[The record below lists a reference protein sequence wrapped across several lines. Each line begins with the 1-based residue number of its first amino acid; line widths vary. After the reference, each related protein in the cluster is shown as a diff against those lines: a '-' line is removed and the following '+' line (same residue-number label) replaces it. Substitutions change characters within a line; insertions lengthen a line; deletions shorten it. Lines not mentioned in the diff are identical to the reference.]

1 MHQILVLEI
10 LNRSTLKKT
19 IYTSVIVTVLGI
31 LLFSCSTKKD
41 TFINRN
47 FHSVTTKYNVL
58 FNGKVAFEEG
68 REALMNAY
76 IDNYWEILP
85 LERMEILDDLTLPGQ
100 GGKNPNFKKAEEKAV
115 KAIQKHSMDISGRQ
129 RNPQMDEAYLLLGK
143 ARYFDQR
150 FIPALEAFNYTIG
163 EYPDSDKINQ
173 TKIWREK
180 THLRLENEEFAIAN
194 LKRLIKFEKLEDQE
208 YADANAVLG
217 QAYINLKHKDSAV
230 QVLKRAASSTKI
242 REEQGRYNY
251 IIGQLFNELGHK
263 DSANIAFDKVIALNR
278 KSPRVYMINAK
289 IQQIR
294 NTDLD
299 TINKEEF
306 LEMLTDLAEDRENR
320 PFLDKIYRQLAEYH
334 LAEDSLELAEEY
346 FNKSIRKV
354 RTDRFLKA
362 LDYENI
368 AALRFDDANFKD
380 AGKYYDSTLLNL
392 EKNTRKFRRIEKK
405 RANLEDVIAY
415 EDVAKVNDSILQ
427 LVNFS
432 EEERTAYFQ
441 DYIDKLKKA
450 EEEKKKLE
458 EQKQSF
464 ADNEFASSRNN
475 KGPRGGNDE
484 FYFYN
489 QTTVAY
495 GKNEFRKRW
504 GNRALEDNWRL
515 FEKNVVVKTSAEAG
529 VAEGTGD
536 KGKEDAYSV
545 AFYTAKI
552 PTDEKVIDSIGKE
565 RNFAYYQL
573 GLIYKEKFKE
583 YELAASRLEQLL
595 QNNPEEK
602 LILPSKYNLHKI
614 YALLEQPSKAEQ
626 WKNDI
631 LNNHGDSR
639 YAQILRNPQ
648 DVIASDE
655 NSPESLYAKTYK
667 RFATQDFEA
676 ALNDTEKYI
685 RQFTGEEI
693 VPKFEMLKAI
703 IIGRLDGFN
712 AYKDALNYVAL
723 NYPNDDEG
731 KRAQQIINT
740 SLPKI
745 ANKAVMKDDE
755 STSFK
760 IIYAFQKNE
769 TEAMD
774 ELEKTINKMMED
786 KGYNS
791 LSISR
796 DVYDRSQKFVVIHGF
811 KTKLAAV
818 TVEDLLET
826 GLPYKVEKPNII
838 MSAKNYQTVQI
849 HKNIDQIK

>member
-1 MHQILVLEI
+1 M
-10 LNRSTLKKT
+10 KKT
-19 IYTSVIVTVLGI
+19 IYTSVTLSVLGI
-31 LLFSCSTKKD
+31 LLFSCSTRKD

-47 FHSVTTKYNVL
+47 WHSVTTKYNVL

-68 REALMNAY
+68 RTALMNAY

-85 LERMEILDDLTLPGQ
+85 IERMEVLDDLTLPGQ

-115 KAIQKHSMDISGRQ
+115 KAIQKHSMDIKGRQ

-194 LKRLIKFEKLEDQE
+194 LKRLLKFENLEDQE

-230 QVLKRAASSTKI
+230 QVMKRAAATTKI

-251 IIGQLFNELGHK
+251 IIGQLFNELGYK

-278 KSPRVYMINAK
+278 KAPRVYMINAK
-289 IQQIR
+289 IEKIK
-294 NTDLD
+294 NFDLD

-334 LAEDSLELAEEY
+334 LSQDSLILAEEF

-354 RTDRFLKA
+354 KTDRYLKA

-368 AALRFDDANFKD
+368 AALRFDEAMYKD
-380 AGKYYDSTLLNL
+380 AGKYFDSTLLNL

-405 RANLEDVIAY
+405 RANLDDVIQY
-415 EDVAKVNDSILQ
+415 EDIAKVNDSILT
-427 LVNFS
+427 LVNATD
-432 EEERTAYFQ
+432 EERTTFFQ
-441 DYIDKLKKA
+441 AYIDELKAA
-450 EEEKKKLE
+450 EEAKKKLE
-458 EQKQSF
+458 EEKE
-464 ADNEFASSRNN
+464 AVANNRNEFASSRDG
-475 KGPRGGNDE
+475 KDSRGGSDG

-504 GNRALEDNWRL
+504 GDRALEDNWRL
-515 FEKNVVVKTSAEAG
+515 LDKNVIAKVESSGAG
-529 VAEGTGD
+529 
-536 KGKEDAYSV
+536 GKEGEKKGETPKDIYSV
-545 AFYTAKI
+545 AFYTDKI

-595 QNNPEEK
+595 QNDPEEK
-602 LILPSKYNLHKI
+602 LILPSKYNLYKI
-614 YALLEQPSKAEQ
+614 YVLLEQPSKADQ

-631 LNNHGDSR
+631 LNNHGDTR

-648 DVIASDE
+648 EVIASDE

-667 RFATQDFEA
+667 KFASQDFEA

-685 RQFTGEEI
+685 RQFTGEPI
-693 VPKFEMLKAI
+693 VPKFEMLKAVI
-703 IIGRLDGFN
+703 IARLDGFVE
-712 AYKDALNYVAL
+712 YKKALNYVAL
-723 NYPNDDEG
+723 NYPNDEEG
-731 KRAQQIINT
+731 KRAQQIIKS

-745 ANKAVMKDDE
+745 AKKTPINDDK

-760 IIYAFQKNE
+760 IIYTFQKNE
-769 TEAMD
+769 TEEMD
-774 ELEKTINKMMED
+774 ALEKTINQMIED

-796 DVYDRSQKFVVIHGF
+796 DVYDRSQQFIVVHGF
-811 KTKLAAV
+811 KTKLQAI
-818 TVEDLLET
+818 TIEDLLET
-826 GLPYKVEKPNII
+826 AEEYLVEKSNVI
-838 MSAKNYQTVQI
+838 MSYENYQTIQI
-849 HKNIDQIK
+849 HKNIEEIN

>member
-294 NTDLD
+294 NT
-299 TINKEEF
+299 
-306 LEMLTDLAEDRENR
+306 
-320 PFLDKIYRQLAEYH
+320 
-334 LAEDSLELAEEY
+334 
-346 FNKSIRKV
+346 
-354 RTDRFLKA
+354 
-362 LDYENI
+362 
-368 AALRFDDANFKD
+368 
-380 AGKYYDSTLLNL
+380 
-392 EKNTRKFRRIEKK
+392 
-405 RANLEDVIAY
+405 
-415 EDVAKVNDSILQ
+415 
-427 LVNFS
+427 
-432 EEERTAYFQ
+432 
-441 DYIDKLKKA
+441 
-450 EEEKKKLE
+450 
-458 EQKQSF
+458 
-464 ADNEFASSRNN
+464 
-475 KGPRGGNDE
+475 
-484 FYFYN
+484 
-489 QTTVAY
+489 
-495 GKNEFRKRW
+495 
-504 GNRALEDNWRL
+504 
-515 FEKNVVVKTSAEAG
+515 
-529 VAEGTGD
+529 
-536 KGKEDAYSV
+536 
-545 AFYTAKI
+545 
-552 PTDEKVIDSIGKE
+552 
-565 RNFAYYQL
+565 
-573 GLIYKEKFKE
+573 
-583 YELAASRLEQLL
+583 
-595 QNNPEEK
+595 
-602 LILPSKYNLHKI
+602 
-614 YALLEQPSKAEQ
+614 
-626 WKNDI
+626 
-631 LNNHGDSR
+631 
-639 YAQILRNPQ
+639 
-648 DVIASDE
+648 
-655 NSPESLYAKTYK
+655 
-667 RFATQDFEA
+667 
-676 ALNDTEKYI
+676 
-685 RQFTGEEI
+685 FTH
-693 VPKFEMLKAI
+693 A
-703 IIGRLDGFN
+703 
-712 AYKDALNYVAL
+712 
-723 NYPNDDEG
+723 
-731 KRAQQIINT
+731 
-740 SLPKI
+740 
-745 ANKAVMKDDE
+745 
-755 STSFK
+755 
-760 IIYAFQKNE
+760 
-769 TEAMD
+769 
-774 ELEKTINKMMED
+774 
-786 KGYNS
+786 
-791 LSISR
+791 
-796 DVYDRSQKFVVIHGF
+796 
-811 KTKLAAV
+811 
-818 TVEDLLET
+818 T
-826 GLPYKVEKPNII
+826 GLLRSV
-838 MSAKNYQTVQI
+838 
-849 HKNIDQIK
+849 

>member
-1 MHQILVLEI
+1 M
-10 LNRSTLKKT
+10 KKT
-19 IYTSVIVTVLGI
+19 LHISVILSVLGI
-31 LLFSCSTKKD
+31 LLYSCSTKKD

-85 LERMEILDDLTLPGQ
+85 IERMEILDDLTLPGQ

-115 KAIQKHSMDISGRQ
+115 KAIQKHSMDIKGRQ
-129 RNPQMDEAYLLLGK
+129 RNPQMDEAYLLLGQ

-163 EYPDSDKINQ
+163 EYPNSDKINQ

-208 YADANAVLG
+208 YADANAVLA

-251 IIGQLFNELGHK
+251 IIGQLFNRLGYK
-263 DSANIAFDKVIALNR
+263 DSANIAFDKVIDLNR

-289 IQQIR
+289 IEKAK
-294 NTDLD
+294 NFDLE
-299 TINKEEF
+299 TGNKEEF
-306 LEMLTDLAEDRENR
+306 LEMLTDLSEDRENR
-320 PFLDKIYRQLAEYH
+320 PFLDKIYRQLGEYH
-334 LAEDSLELAEEY
+334 LGEDSLKLAEDF
-346 FNKSIRKV
+346 FNKSLRKV
-354 RTDRFLKA
+354 QTDKHLKA

-368 AALRFDDANFKD
+368 AALRFDDANYKD

-392 EKNTRKFRRIEKK
+392 KKNTRKFRRIEKK
-405 RANLEDVIAY
+405 RANLDDVIAY
-415 EDVAKVNDSILQ
+415 EDVAKLNDSILMV
-427 LVNFS
+427 VNFS

-441 DYIDKLKKA
+441 EHIDKLKEIEAAKKA
-450 EEEKKKLE
+450 KE
-458 EQKQSF
+458 EQEKSF
-464 ADNEFASSRNN
+464 ADNEFASSRN
-475 KGPRGGNDE
+475 KGPKNGGDE

-495 GKNEFRKRW
+495 GKNEFRKKW
-504 GNRALEDNWRL
+504 GDRALEDNWRL
-515 FEKNVVVKTSAEAG
+515 FNKNVIVKTSAESAT
-529 VAEGTGD
+529 AEGGGSSE
-536 KGKEDAYSV
+536 GKADIYSV
-545 AFYTAKI
+545 AFYTDKI

-583 YELAASRLEQLL
+583 YELAANRLEQLL

-602 LILPSKYNLHKI
+602 LILPSKYNLYKI
-614 YALLEQPSKAEQ
+614 YTLLEDSSKADQ
-626 WKNDI
+626 YKSDI

-655 NSPESLYAKTYK
+655 NSPESLYANTYK
-667 RFATQDFEA
+667 KFAAQDFEG
-676 ALNDTEKYI
+676 ALNDAEKYI
-685 RQFTGEEI
+685 QQFTGEEI

-703 IIGRLDGFN
+703 TIARLDGFT
-712 AYKDALNYVAL
+712 AYREALNYVAL
-723 NYPNDDEG
+723 NYPNNEEG
-731 KRAQQIINT
+731 KRAQQIIKS

-745 ANKAVMKDDE
+745 ANRAAAKDDE
-755 STSFK
+755 SKSFK

-774 ELEKTINKMMED
+774 ALEKTINQAFED
-786 KGYNS
+786 RGYNS

-796 DVYDRSQKFVVIHGF
+796 DVYDRSQKFIVIHGF

-818 TVEDLLET
+818 SVEDMLET
-826 GLPYKVEKPNII
+826 GPNYMVEKQNVI
-838 MSAKNYQTVQI
+838 MSAENYQTVQI
-849 HKNIDQIK
+849 HKNIEEIK

>member
-1 MHQILVLEI
+1 M
-10 LNRSTLKKT
+10 
-19 IYTSVIVTVLGI
+19 
-31 LLFSCSTKKD
+31 
-41 TFINRN
+41 
-47 FHSVTTKYNVL
+47 YNG
-58 FNGKVAFEEG
+58 NVAFEEG

-85 LERMEILDDLTLPGQ
+85 IERMEILDDLTLPGQ
-100 GGKNPNFKKAEEKAV
+100 GGKNPNFEKAEKKAV
-115 KAIQKHSMDISGRQ
+115 KAIQKHSMDIEGSQ

-163 EYPDSDKINQ
+163 EYPNSDKINQ

-194 LKRLIKFEKLEDQE
+194 LKRLVKFEKLEEQE
-208 YADANAVLG
+208 YADANGVLA

-263 DSANIAFDKVIALNR
+263 DSANMAFDKVIELNR
-278 KSPRVYMINAK
+278 KSPRVYMINAHIEK
-289 IQQIR
+289 AK
-294 NTDLD
+294 NFDLE
-299 TINKEEF
+299 TGNKEEF

-320 PFLDKIYRQLAEYH
+320 PFLDRIYRQLGEYH
-334 LAEDSLELAEEY
+334 LSQDSLELAEAFFE
-346 FNKSIRKV
+346 KSLRKV
-354 RTDRFLKA
+354 KTDKYLRA

-368 AALRFDDANFKD
+368 AALRFDDANYKD

-392 EKNTRKFRRIEKK
+392 KKNTRKFRRIEKK
-405 RANLEDVIAY
+405 RANLDDVIAY
-415 EDVAKVNDSILQ
+415 EDVAKVNDSILT

-432 EEERTAYFQ
+432 EEERIAYFQ
-441 DYIDKLKKA
+441 EYIDELKA
-450 EEEKKKLE
+450 IEEAKKELE

-464 ADNEFASSRNN
+464 TDNQFASSRSSGPK
-475 KGPRGGNDE
+475 KGSDE

-495 GKNEFRKRW
+495 GKNEFRKKW
-504 GNRALEDNWRL
+504 GDRALEDNWRL
-515 FEKNVVVKTSAEAG
+515 FNKNVIVKTSAESG
-529 VAEGTGD
+529 TLEGNAELVEAD
-536 KGKEDAYSV
+536 IYSV
-545 AFYTAKI
+545 ALYTDKI

-583 YELAASRLEQLL
+583 YQLAANRLEQLL
-595 QNNPEEK
+595 QNQPEEK
-602 LILPSKYNLHKI
+602 LVLPSKYNLYKI
-614 YALLEQPSKAEQ
+614 YTLLEDTGKADQ
-626 WKNDI
+626 YKNDI
-631 LNNHGDSR
+631 ISNHGDSR

-667 RFATQDFEA
+667 KFAVQDFQG
-676 ALNDTEKYI
+676 ALNDSEKYI
-685 RQFTGEEI
+685 QQFTGEEI

-703 IIGRLDGFN
+703 LIARLDGYL
-712 AYKDALNYVAL
+712 AYKEALNYVAL
-723 NYPNDDEG
+723 NYPNDEEG
-731 KRAQQIINT
+731 KRAQQIIQS

-745 ANKAVMKDDE
+745 ANKAVVNDDK

-774 ELEKTINKMMED
+774 ALEKTINQMIED
-786 KGYNS
+786 REYNS

-796 DVYDRSQKFVVIHGF
+796 DVYDRSQKFIVIHGF
-811 KTKLAAV
+811 KTKLAAI
-818 TVEDLLET
+818 TVDDMLET
-826 GLPYKVEKPNII
+826 APVYKVEKQSVI
-838 MSAKNYQTVQI
+838 MSGENYQTVQI
-849 HKNIDQIK
+849 HKNLDEIK

>member
-1 MHQILVLEI
+1 MKKL
-10 LNRSTLKKT
+10 LNISVTL
-19 IYTSVIVTVLGI
+19 SVLGI

-47 FHSVTTKYNVL
+47 WHSVTTKYNVL
-58 FNGKVAFEEG
+58 FNGNVAFDEG
-68 REALMNAY
+68 RKALMNAY

-85 LERMEILDDLTLPGQ
+85 VERMEVLDDLTLPGQ

-115 KAIQKHSMDISGRQ
+115 KAIQKHSMDIDGRQ

-163 EYPDSDKINQ
+163 EYPNSDKINQ
-173 TKIWREK
+173 AKIWREK

-194 LKRLIKFEKLEDQE
+194 LKRLLKFEELSDQE
-208 YADANAVLG
+208 YADANAILG

-230 QVLKRAASSTKI
+230 QVMKRAAASTEI

-251 IIGQLFNELGHK
+251 IIGQLFNDLGYK
-263 DSANIAFDKVIALNR
+263 DSANIAFDKVIDLNR
-278 KSPRVYMINAK
+278 KSPRVYMINAE
-289 IQQIR
+289 IQKLR
-294 NTDLD
+294 NVDLD
-299 TINKEEF
+299 TANKEEF
-306 LEMLTDLAEDRENR
+306 FEKLTDLAEDRENR

-334 LAEDSLELAEEY
+334 LAQDSLELAEEY
-346 FNKSIRKV
+346 FNKSLRKV
-354 RTDRFLKA
+354 RTDRYLKS

-368 AALRFDDANFKD
+368 AALRFDEANYKA

-405 RANLEDVIAY
+405 RANLDDVIAY

-441 DYIDKLKKA
+441 AYIDELKAA
-450 EEEKKKLE
+450 EEEQKKLE
-458 EQKQSF
+458 EQKQAI
-464 ADNEFASSRNN
+464 ADNEFASSRDNS
-475 KGPRGGNDE
+475 KGPRNGSDE

-495 GKNEFRKRW
+495 GKNEFRKKW
-504 GNRALEDNWRL
+504 GDRALEDNWRL
-515 FEKNVVVKTSAEAG
+515 LDKKTIKKMDDAVADAAGKGSAEKDIYA
-529 VAEGTGD
+529 
-536 KGKEDAYSV
+536 V
-545 AFYTAKI
+545 AFYTDKI

-583 YELAASRLEQLL
+583 YELAAKRLEQLL
-595 QNNPEEK
+595 KNQPEEK
-602 LILPSKYNLHKI
+602 LILPSKYNLYKI
-614 YALLEQPSKAEQ
+614 YVLLEQPNKAAQ

-631 LNNHGDSR
+631 LTNHGSSR

-667 RFATQDFEA
+667 KFVAQEFEA
-676 ALNDTEKYI
+676 ALNDAEKYI
-685 RQFTGEEI
+685 RQFTGEPI
-693 VPKFEMLKAI
+693 VPKFEMLKATI
-703 IIGRLDGFN
+703 VGRLDGYT

-731 KRAQQIINT
+731 KRAQQLVTI

-745 ANKAVMKDDE
+745 AKKTPVNDDK

-769 TEAMD
+769 TEAM
-774 ELEKTINKMMED
+774 EALEKTINQMIED
-786 KGYNS
+786 KNYNS

-796 DVYDRSQKFVVIHGF
+796 DVYDRSQHFVVVHGF
-811 KTKLAAV
+811 KTKLAAI
-818 TVEDLLET
+818 TVEDMLET
-826 GLPYKVEKPNII
+826 TKEYKVEKENVI
-838 MSAKNYQTVQI
+838 MSSENYQTIQI
-849 HKNIDQIK
+849 HKNLEEIK

>member
-1 MHQILVLEI
+1 MKKLLYISV
-10 LNRSTLKKT
+10 TL
-19 IYTSVIVTVLGI
+19 SVLGI

-47 FHSVTTKYNVL
+47 WHSVTTKYNVL

-85 LERMEILDDLTLPGQ
+85 VERMEVLDDLTLPGQ

-115 KAIQKHSMDISGRQ
+115 KAIQKHSMDIKGRQ

-163 EYPDSDKINQ
+163 EYPNSDKINQ
-173 TKIWREK
+173 AKIWREK

-194 LKRLIKFEKLEDQE
+194 LKRLLKFEELEDQE

-230 QVLKRAASSTKI
+230 QVMKRAAASTKI

-251 IIGQLFNELGHK
+251 IIGQLFNDLGYK
-263 DSANIAFDKVIALNR
+263 DSANIAFDKVIDLNR
-278 KSPRVYMINAK
+278 KSPRVYMINAE
-289 IQQIR
+289 IQKLR
-294 NTDLD
+294 NVDLD
-299 TINKEEF
+299 TANKEEF
-306 LEMLTDLAEDRENR
+306 FEKLTDLAEDRENR

-334 LAEDSLELAEEY
+334 LAQDSLELAEEY
-346 FNKSIRKV
+346 FNKSLRKV
-354 RTDRFLKA
+354 RTDRYLKS

-368 AALRFDDANFKD
+368 AALRFDEANYKA

-405 RANLEDVIAY
+405 RANLDDVIAY

-441 DYIDKLKKA
+441 KYIDELKAA
-450 EEEKKKLE
+450 EEEQKKLE
-458 EQKQSF
+458 EEKQ
-464 ADNEFASSRNN
+464 AIVDNEFASSRDN
-475 KGPRGGNDE
+475 KGPRNGSDE

-495 GKNEFRKRW
+495 GKNEFRKKW
-504 GNRALEDNWRL
+504 GDRALEDNWRL
-515 FEKNVVVKTSAEAG
+515 SDKNTIKKTDNAVAG
-529 VAEGTGD
+529 AA
-536 KGKEDAYSV
+536 GKDAATKDIYAV
-545 AFYTAKI
+545 AFYTDKI

-583 YELAASRLEQLL
+583 YELAAKRLERLL
-595 QNNPEEK
+595 ENNPEEK
-602 LILPSKYNLHKI
+602 LILPSKYNLYKI
-614 YALLEQPSKAEQ
+614 YVLLEQPNKAEQ

-631 LNNHGDSR
+631 LNNHGSSR

-648 DVIASDE
+648 EVIASDE

-667 RFATQDFEA
+667 KFVAQEFEA
-676 ALNDTEKYI
+676 ALNDAEKYI
-685 RQFTGEEI
+685 RQFTGEQI
-693 VPKFEMLKAI
+693 VPKFEMLKAT
-703 IIGRLDGFN
+703 IIGRLDGYT

-723 NYPNDDEG
+723 NYPNDEEG
-731 KRAQQIINT
+731 KRAQQLVTT

-745 ANKAVMKDDE
+745 ANKTPMNDDK

-769 TEAMD
+769 TEAM
-774 ELEKTINKMMED
+774 EALEKTINQMIED
-786 KGYNS
+786 KNYNS
-791 LSISR
+791 LSLSR
-796 DVYDRSQKFVVIHGF
+796 DVYDRSQHFVVVHGF
-811 KTKLAAV
+811 KTKLAAI
-818 TVEDLLET
+818 TVEDMLET
-826 GLPYKVEKPNII
+826 TKAYNVEKENVI
-838 MSAKNYQTVQI
+838 MSSENYQTIQI
-849 HKNIDQIK
+849 HKNLEEIK

>member
-1 MHQILVLEI
+1 MKKL
-10 LNRSTLKKT
+10 LNISVTL
-19 IYTSVIVTVLGI
+19 SVLGI

-47 FHSVTTKYNVL
+47 WHSVTTKYNVL
-58 FNGKVAFEEG
+58 FNGNVAFDEG
-68 REALMNAY
+68 RKALMDAY

-85 LERMEILDDLTLPGQ
+85 VERMEVLDDLTLPGQ

-115 KAIQKHSMDISGRQ
+115 KAIQKHSMDIKGRQ

-163 EYPDSDKINQ
+163 EYPNSDKINQ
-173 TKIWREK
+173 AKIWREK
-180 THLRLENEEFAIAN
+180 THLRLENEEFAISN
-194 LKRLIKFEKLEDQE
+194 LKRLLKFEDLDDQE
-208 YADANAVLG
+208 YADANAILG

-230 QVLKRAASSTKI
+230 QVMKRAAASTEI

-251 IIGQLFNELGHK
+251 IIGQLFNDLGYK
-263 DSANIAFDKVIALNR
+263 DSANIAFDKVIDLNR
-278 KSPRVYMINAK
+278 KSPRVYMINAE
-289 IQQIR
+289 IQKLR
-294 NTDLD
+294 NVDLD
-299 TINKEEF
+299 TANKEEF
-306 LEMLTDLAEDRENR
+306 FEKLTDLAEDRENR

-334 LAEDSLELAEEY
+334 LAQDSLELAEEY
-346 FNKSIRKV
+346 FNKSLRKV
-354 RTDRFLKA
+354 RTDRYLKS

-368 AALRFDDANFKD
+368 AALRFDEANYKA

-405 RANLEDVIAY
+405 RANLDDVIAY

-441 DYIDKLKKA
+441 AYIDELKAA
-450 EEEKKKLE
+450 EEEQKKLE
-458 EQKQSF
+458 EQKQAI
-464 ADNEFASSRNN
+464 ADNEFASSRDNS
-475 KGPRGGNDE
+475 KGPRNGSDE

-495 GKNEFRKRW
+495 GKNEFRKKW
-504 GNRALEDNWRL
+504 GDRALEDNWRL
-515 FEKNVVVKTSAEAG
+515 LDKKTIKKMDDAVADAAGKGSAEKDIYA
-529 VAEGTGD
+529 
-536 KGKEDAYSV
+536 V
-545 AFYTAKI
+545 AFYTDKI

-583 YELAASRLEQLL
+583 YELAAKRLEQLL
-595 QNNPEEK
+595 KNQPEEK
-602 LILPSKYNLHKI
+602 LILPSKYNLYKI
-614 YALLEQPSKAEQ
+614 YVLLEQPNKADQ

-631 LNNHGDSR
+631 LTNHGSSR

-667 RFATQDFEA
+667 KFVAQEFEA
-676 ALNDTEKYI
+676 ALNDAEKYI
-685 RQFTGEEI
+685 RQFTGEPI
-693 VPKFEMLKAI
+693 VPKFEMLKATI
-703 IIGRLDGFN
+703 VGRLDGYT

-731 KRAQQIINT
+731 KRAQQLVTT

-745 ANKAVMKDDE
+745 AKKTPVNDE
-755 STSFK
+755 KSTSFK

-769 TEAMD
+769 TEAM
-774 ELEKTINKMMED
+774 EALEKTINQMIED
-786 KGYNS
+786 KNYNS

-796 DVYDRSQKFVVIHGF
+796 DVYDRSQHFVVVHGF
-811 KTKLAAV
+811 KTKLAAI
-818 TVEDLLET
+818 TVEDMLET
-826 GLPYKVEKPNII
+826 TKEYKVEKENVI
-838 MSAKNYQTVQI
+838 MSSENYQTIQI
-849 HKNIDQIK
+849 HKNLEEIK

>member
-1 MHQILVLEI
+1 
-10 LNRSTLKKT
+10 
-19 IYTSVIVTVLGI
+19 
-31 LLFSCSTKKD
+31 LFSCSTRKD

-47 FHSVTTKYNVL
+47 WHSVTTKYNVL

-68 REALMNAY
+68 RTALMNAY

-85 LERMEILDDLTLPGQ
+85 IERMEVLDDLTLPGQ

-115 KAIQKHSMDISGRQ
+115 KAIQKHSMDIKGRQ

-194 LKRLIKFEKLEDQE
+194 LKRLLKFENLEDQE

-230 QVLKRAASSTKI
+230 QVMKRAAATTKI

-251 IIGQLFNELGHK
+251 IIGQLFNELGYK

-278 KSPRVYMINAK
+278 KAPRVYMINAK
-289 IQQIR
+289 IEKIK
-294 NTDLD
+294 NFDLD

-334 LAEDSLELAEEY
+334 LSQDSLILAEEF

-354 RTDRFLKA
+354 KTDRYLKA

-368 AALRFDDANFKD
+368 AALRFDEAMYKD
-380 AGKYYDSTLLNL
+380 AGKYFDSTLLNL

-405 RANLEDVIAY
+405 RANLDDVIQY
-415 EDVAKVNDSILQ
+415 EDIAKVNDSILT
-427 LVNFS
+427 LVNATD
-432 EEERTAYFQ
+432 EERTTFFQ
-441 DYIDKLKKA
+441 AYIDELKAA
-450 EEEKKKLE
+450 EEAKKKLE
-458 EQKQSF
+458 EEKE
-464 ADNEFASSRNN
+464 AVANNRNEFASSRDG
-475 KGPRGGNDE
+475 KDSRGGSDG

-504 GNRALEDNWRL
+504 GDRALEDNWRL
-515 FEKNVVVKTSAEAG
+515 LDKNVIAKVESSGAG
-529 VAEGTGD
+529 
-536 KGKEDAYSV
+536 GKEGEKKGETPKDIYSV
-545 AFYTAKI
+545 AFYTDKI

-595 QNNPEEK
+595 QNDPEEK
-602 LILPSKYNLHKI
+602 LILPSKYNLYKI
-614 YALLEQPSKAEQ
+614 YVLLEQPSKADQ

-631 LNNHGDSR
+631 LNNHGDTR

-648 DVIASDE
+648 EVIASDE

-667 RFATQDFEA
+667 KFASQDFEA

-685 RQFTGEEI
+685 RQFTGEPI
-693 VPKFEMLKAI
+693 VPKFEMLKAVI
-703 IIGRLDGFN
+703 IARLDGFVE
-712 AYKDALNYVAL
+712 YKKALNYVAL
-723 NYPNDDEG
+723 NYPNDEEG
-731 KRAQQIINT
+731 KRAQQIIKS

-745 ANKAVMKDDE
+745 AKKTPINDDK

-760 IIYAFQKNE
+760 IIYTFQKNE
-769 TEAMD
+769 TEEMD
-774 ELEKTINKMMED
+774 ALEKTINQMIED

-796 DVYDRSQKFVVIHGF
+796 DVYDRSQQFIVVHGF
-811 KTKLAAV
+811 KTKLQAI
-818 TVEDLLET
+818 TIEDLLET
-826 GLPYKVEKPNII
+826 AEEYLVEKSNVI
-838 MSAKNYQTVQI
+838 MSYENYQTIQI
-849 HKNIDQIK
+849 HKNIEEIN

>member
-1 MHQILVLEI
+1 MKKL
-10 LNRSTLKKT
+10 LNISVTL
-19 IYTSVIVTVLGI
+19 SVLGI

-47 FHSVTTKYNVL
+47 WHSVTTKYNVL
-58 FNGKVAFEEG
+58 FNGNVAFDEG
-68 REALMNAY
+68 RKALMNAY

-85 LERMEILDDLTLPGQ
+85 VERMEVLDDLTLPGQ

-115 KAIQKHSMDISGRQ
+115 KAIQKHSMDIKGRQ

-163 EYPDSDKINQ
+163 EYPNSDKINQ
-173 TKIWREK
+173 AKIWREK
-180 THLRLENEEFAIAN
+180 THLRLENEEFAISN
-194 LKRLIKFEKLEDQE
+194 LKRLLKFEELSDQE
-208 YADANAVLG
+208 YADANAILG

-230 QVLKRAASSTKI
+230 QVMKRAAASTEI

-251 IIGQLFNELGHK
+251 IIGQLFNDLGYK
-263 DSANIAFDKVIALNR
+263 DSANIAFDKVIDLNR
-278 KSPRVYMINAK
+278 KSPRVYMINAE
-289 IQQIR
+289 IQKLR
-294 NTDLD
+294 NVDLD
-299 TINKEEF
+299 TVNKEEF
-306 LEMLTDLAEDRENR
+306 FEKLTDLAEDRENR

-334 LAEDSLELAEEY
+334 LAQDSLELAEEY
-346 FNKSIRKV
+346 FNKSLRKV
-354 RTDRFLKA
+354 RTDRYLKS

-368 AALRFDDANFKD
+368 AALRFDEANYKA

-405 RANLEDVIAY
+405 RANLDDVIAY

-441 DYIDKLKKA
+441 AYIDELKAA
-450 EEEKKKLE
+450 EEEQKKLE
-458 EQKQSF
+458 EQKQAI
-464 ADNEFASSRNN
+464 ADNEFASSRDNS
-475 KGPRGGNDE
+475 KGPRNGSDE

-495 GKNEFRKRW
+495 GKNEFRKKW
-504 GNRALEDNWRL
+504 GDRALEDNWRL
-515 FEKNVVVKTSAEAG
+515 LDKKTIKKMDDAVADAAGKGSAEKDIYA
-529 VAEGTGD
+529 
-536 KGKEDAYSV
+536 V
-545 AFYTAKI
+545 AFYTDKI

-583 YELAASRLEQLL
+583 YELAAKRLEQLL
-595 QNNPEEK
+595 KNKPEEK
-602 LILPSKYNLHKI
+602 LILPSKYNLYKI
-614 YALLEQPSKAEQ
+614 YVLLEQPNKADQ

-631 LNNHGDSR
+631 LTNHGSSR

-648 DVIASDE
+648 SVIASDE

-667 RFATQDFEA
+667 KFTAQEFEA
-676 ALNDTEKYI
+676 ALNDAEKYI
-685 RQFTGEEI
+685 RQFTGEPI
-693 VPKFEMLKAI
+693 VPKFEMLKATI
-703 IIGRLDGFN
+703 VGRLDGYT

-731 KRAQQIINT
+731 KRAQQLVTT

-745 ANKAVMKDDE
+745 AKKAPVNDDK

-769 TEAMD
+769 TEAM
-774 ELEKTINKMMED
+774 EALEKTINQMIED
-786 KGYNS
+786 KNYNS

-796 DVYDRSQKFVVIHGF
+796 DVYDRSQHFVVVHGF
-811 KTKLAAV
+811 KTKLAAI
-818 TVEDLLET
+818 TVEDMLET
-826 GLPYKVEKPNII
+826 TKEYKVEKENVI
-838 MSAKNYQTVQI
+838 MSSENYQTIQI
-849 HKNIDQIK
+849 HKNLEEIK

>member
-1 MHQILVLEI
+1 M
-10 LNRSTLKKT
+10 KKT
-19 IYTSVIVTVLGI
+19 VYISVTISVLGF
-31 LLFSCSTKKD
+31 LLFSCSTKKNS
-41 TFINRN
+41 FINRS

-58 FNGKVAFEEG
+58 FNGKVALEEG

-85 LERMEILDDLTLPGQ
+85 VERMEILDDLTLPGQ
-100 GGKNPNFKKAEEKAV
+100 GGKNPNFEKAEEKAV
-115 KAIQKHSMDISGRQ
+115 KAIQKHSMDIKGRQ

-173 TKIWREK
+173 AKIWREK
-180 THLRLENEEFAIAN
+180 TYLRLENEEFAIAN
-194 LKRLIKFEKLEDQE
+194 LKRIIKFEKLKDQE

-230 QVLKRAASSTKI
+230 QALKRAASTTKI

-251 IIGQLFNELGHK
+251 IIGQLFNRLGHK
-263 DSANIAFDKVIALNR
+263 DSANIAFDKVIDLNR

-289 IQQIR
+289 IEKAK
-294 NTDLD
+294 NFDLE
-299 TINKEEF
+299 TGNKEEF
-306 LEMLTDLAEDRENR
+306 LEMLNDLAEDRENR
-320 PFLDKIYRQLAEYH
+320 PFLDKIYRQLGEYH
-334 LAEDSLELAEEY
+334 LSQDSLKLAEEY
-346 FNKSIRKV
+346 FNKSVRKAT
-354 RTDRFLKA
+354 TDKYIKA
-362 LDYENI
+362 LDYENL
-368 AALRFDDANFKD
+368 AALRFDDANYKD
-380 AGKYYDSTLLNL
+380 AGKYFDSTLSNL

-405 RANLEDVIAY
+405 RANLDDVIAY
-415 EDVAKVNDSILQ
+415 EDVAQKNDSILK
-427 LVNFS
+427 LVNS
-432 EEERTAYFQ
+432 SDDERTAYFQ
-441 DYIDKLKKA
+441 AYIDELKA
-450 EEEKKKLE
+450 EEEAKRELE

-464 ADNEFASSRNN
+464 ANNEFASSRNS
-475 KGPRGGNDE
+475 GPKNSGGE

-504 GNRALEDNWRL
+504 GDRTLEDNWRL
-515 FEKNVVVKTSAEAG
+515 YDKNVIINTTAETAAASG
-529 VAEGTGD
+529 TESKGAED
-536 KGKEDAYSV
+536 IYSV
-545 AFYTAKI
+545 AFYTDKI

-583 YELAASRLEQLL
+583 YELAANRLEQLL

-602 LILPSKYNLHKI
+602 LILPSKYNLYKI
-614 YALLEQPSKAEQ
+614 YVLLEQPGKADQ
-626 WKNDI
+626 WKTDI
-631 LNNHGDSR
+631 LSNHGTSR

-655 NSPESLYAKTYK
+655 NSPESLYANTYK
-667 RFATQDFEA
+667 KFASQELEG

-693 VPKFEMLKAI
+693 VPKFEMLKAV
-703 IIGRLDGFN
+703 IIGRLDGFI
-712 AYKDALNYVAL
+712 AYKEALNYVAL

-731 KRAQQIINT
+731 KRAQQIVTT

-745 ANKAVMKDDE
+745 ANKAVINDDK
-755 STSFK
+755 SKSFK
-760 IIYAFQKNE
+760 IIYAFQKND
-769 TEAMD
+769 TEAM
-774 ELEKTINKMMED
+774 EALEKTIAQAIED
-786 KGYNS
+786 TGYGS
-791 LSISR
+791 LSVSR
-796 DVYDRSQKFVVIHGF
+796 DVYSRSQHFIVIHGF

-818 TVEDLLET
+818 TVEDMLESKEEYAVKKENT
-826 GLPYKVEKPNII
+826 IL
-838 MSAKNYQTVQI
+838 SAENYQTVQI
-849 HKNIDQIK
+849 HKNLDEVK

>member
-1 MHQILVLEI
+1 M
-10 LNRSTLKKT
+10 KKT
-19 IYTSVIVTVLGI
+19 LHISVILSVLGI
-31 LLFSCSTKKD
+31 LLYSCSTKKD

-85 LERMEILDDLTLPGQ
+85 IERMEILDDLTLPGQ

-115 KAIQKHSMDISGRQ
+115 KAIQKHSMDIGGNQ

-163 EYPDSDKINQ
+163 EYPNSDKINQ

-194 LKRLIKFEKLEDQE
+194 LKRLVKFEKLEDQE

-242 REEQGRYNY
+242 HEEQGRYNY

-263 DSANIAFDKVIALNR
+263 DSANIAFDKVIDLNR

-289 IQQIR
+289 IQKAR
-294 NTDLD
+294 NFDLE
-299 TINKEEF
+299 TGNKEEF
-306 LEMLTDLAEDRENR
+306 LEMLTDLSEDRENR
-320 PFLDKIYRQLAEYH
+320 PFLDKIYRQLGEYH
-334 LAEDSLELAEEY
+334 LAEDSLELAEEF
-346 FNKSIRKV
+346 FNKSLRKV
-354 RTDRFLKA
+354 QTDKPLKA

-368 AALRFDDANFKD
+368 AALRFDDANYKD

-392 EKNTRKFRRIEKK
+392 KKNTRKFRKIEKK
-405 RANLEDVIAY
+405 RANLDDVIAY
-415 EDVAKVNDSILQ
+415 EEVAKVNDSIIM
-427 LVNFS
+427 LVNFT

-441 DYIDKLKKA
+441 EYIDKLKA
-450 EEEKKKLE
+450 VEAEKKALE

-464 ADNEFASSRNN
+464 ADNEFASSRN
-475 KGPRGGNDE
+475 KGPKNGGDE

-495 GKNEFRKRW
+495 GKNEFRKKW
-504 GNRALEDNWRL
+504 GDRALEDNWRL
-515 FEKNVVVKTSAEAG
+515 FNKNVIVKTSVESAT
-529 VAEGTGD
+529 AEGNAKLVEAD
-536 KGKEDAYSV
+536 IYSV
-545 AFYTAKI
+545 ALYTDRI
-552 PTDEKVIDSIGKE
+552 PTDKKVIDSIGKE

-583 YELAASRLEQLL
+583 YELAANRLEQLL

-602 LILPSKYNLHKI
+602 LILPSKYNLYKI
-614 YALLEQPSKAEQ
+614 YTLLENGSKADQ
-626 WKNDI
+626 YKNDI

-655 NSPESLYAKTYK
+655 NSPESLYANTYK
-667 RFATQDFEA
+667 KFAAQDFEG
-676 ALNDTEKYI
+676 ALNDAEKYI
-685 RQFTGEEI
+685 QQFTGEEI
-693 VPKFEMLKAI
+693 VPKFEMLKAVVI
-703 IIGRLDGFN
+703 ARLDGFR

-723 NYPNDDEG
+723 NYPNNEEG
-731 KRAQQIINT
+731 KRAQQIIKS

-745 ANKAVMKDDE
+745 ANRAAAKDDE

-774 ELEKTINKMMED
+774 ALEKTINQAFED
-786 KGYNS
+786 RGYNS
-791 LSISR
+791 LSTSR
-796 DVYDRSQKFVVIHGF
+796 DVYDRSQKFIVIHGF

-818 TVEDLLET
+818 SVEDMLET
-826 GLPYKVEKPNII
+826 GPSYMVEKQNVI
-838 MSAKNYQTVQI
+838 MSAENYQTIQI
-849 HKNIDQIK
+849 HKNIEEIK

>member
-1 MHQILVLEI
+1 ML
-10 LNRSTLKKT
+10 S
-19 IYTSVIVTVLGI
+19 VLGI

-47 FHSVTTKYNVL
+47 WHSVTTKYNVL
-58 FNGKVAFEEG
+58 FNGNVAFDEG
-68 REALMNAY
+68 RKALMNAY

-85 LERMEILDDLTLPGQ
+85 VERMEVLDDLTLPGQ

-115 KAIQKHSMDISGRQ
+115 KAIQKHSMDIDGRQ

-163 EYPDSDKINQ
+163 EYPNSDKINQ
-173 TKIWREK
+173 AKIWREK

-194 LKRLIKFEKLEDQE
+194 LKRLLKFEELSDQE
-208 YADANAVLG
+208 YADANAILG

-230 QVLKRAASSTKI
+230 QVMKRAAASTEI

-251 IIGQLFNELGHK
+251 IIGQLFNDLGYK
-263 DSANIAFDKVIALNR
+263 DSANIAFDKVIDLNR
-278 KSPRVYMINAK
+278 KSPRVYMINAE
-289 IQQIR
+289 IQKLR
-294 NTDLD
+294 NVDLD
-299 TINKEEF
+299 TANKEEF
-306 LEMLTDLAEDRENR
+306 FEKLTDLAEDRENR

-334 LAEDSLELAEEY
+334 LAQDSLELAEEY
-346 FNKSIRKV
+346 FNKSLRKV
-354 RTDRFLKA
+354 RTDRYLKS

-368 AALRFDDANFKD
+368 AALRFDEANYKA

-405 RANLEDVIAY
+405 RANLDDVIAY

-441 DYIDKLKKA
+441 AYIDELKAA
-450 EEEKKKLE
+450 EEEQKKLE
-458 EQKQSF
+458 EQKQAI
-464 ADNEFASSRNN
+464 ADNEFASSRDNS
-475 KGPRGGNDE
+475 KGPRNGSDE

-495 GKNEFRKRW
+495 GKNEFRKKW
-504 GNRALEDNWRL
+504 GDRALEDNWRL
-515 FEKNVVVKTSAEAG
+515 LDKKTIKKMDDAVADAAGKGSAEKDIYA
-529 VAEGTGD
+529 
-536 KGKEDAYSV
+536 V
-545 AFYTAKI
+545 AFYTDKI

-583 YELAASRLEQLL
+583 YELAAKRLEQLL
-595 QNNPEEK
+595 KNQPEEK
-602 LILPSKYNLHKI
+602 LILPSKYNLYKI
-614 YALLEQPSKAEQ
+614 YVLLEQPNKAAQ

-631 LNNHGDSR
+631 LTNHGSSR

-667 RFATQDFEA
+667 KFVAQEFEA
-676 ALNDTEKYI
+676 ALNDAEKYI
-685 RQFTGEEI
+685 RQFTGEPI
-693 VPKFEMLKAI
+693 VPKFEMLKATI
-703 IIGRLDGFN
+703 VGRLDGYT

-731 KRAQQIINT
+731 KRAQQLVTT

-745 ANKAVMKDDE
+745 AKKTPVNDDK

-769 TEAMD
+769 TEAM
-774 ELEKTINKMMED
+774 EALEKTINQMIED
-786 KGYNS
+786 KNYNS

-796 DVYDRSQKFVVIHGF
+796 DVYDRSQHFVVVHGF
-811 KTKLAAV
+811 KTKLAAI
-818 TVEDLLET
+818 TVEDMLET
-826 GLPYKVEKPNII
+826 TKEYKVEKENVI
-838 MSAKNYQTVQI
+838 MSSENYQTIQI
-849 HKNIDQIK
+849 HKNLEEIK

>member
-1 MHQILVLEI
+1 M
-10 LNRSTLKKT
+10 KKT
-19 IYTSVIVTVLGI
+19 LYISVTLSVLGI
-31 LLFSCSTKKD
+31 LLFSCSTRKD
-41 TFINRN
+41 SFINRN
-47 FHSVTTKYNVL
+47 WHSVTTKYNVM
-58 FNGKVAFEEG
+58 FNGKVALEEG
-68 REALMNAY
+68 RTALMNAY

-85 LERMEILDDLTLPGQ
+85 IERMEILDDVTLPGQ
-100 GGKNPNFKKAEEKAV
+100 GGKNPNFKRAEEKAV
-115 KAIQKHSMDISGRQ
+115 KAIQKHSMDIKGRQ
-129 RNPQMDEAYLLLGK
+129 RNPQMDEAYLLLGQ

-163 EYPDSDKINQ
+163 EYPDSDKINLA
-173 TKIWREK
+173 KIWREK

-194 LKRLIKFEKLEDQE
+194 LKRLLKFEELEDQE

-230 QVLKRAASSTKI
+230 QVLKRAAAATEI
-242 REEQGRYNY
+242 REEQGRFNY
-251 IIGQLFNELGHK
+251 IIGQLFNELGYK

-289 IQQIR
+289 IQKIK
-294 NTDLD
+294 NVDLD

-306 LEMLTDLAEDRENR
+306 LEKLTDLAEDRENR

-334 LAEDSLELAEEY
+334 LAQDSLELAEEY
-346 FNKSIRKV
+346 FNKSLRKV
-354 RTDRFLKA
+354 RTDKFLKA
-362 LDYENI
+362 LDYESI
-368 AALRFDDANFKD
+368 AALRFDEALYKD
-380 AGKYYDSTLLNL
+380 AGKYYDSTLRNL

-415 EDVAKVNDSILQ
+415 EDVAKANDSILQ

-432 EEERTAYFQ
+432 DEERTAYFQ
-441 DYIDKLKKA
+441 EYIDKLKA
-450 EEEKKKLE
+450 EEEAAKALE
-458 EQKQSF
+458 EQKQAI
-464 ADNEFASSRNN
+464 ADNEFASSRG
-475 KGPRGGNDE
+475 KDSRGGGSDE

-495 GKNEFRKRW
+495 GKNEFRKKW
-504 GNRALEDNWRL
+504 GDRALEDNWRL
-515 FEKNVVVKTSAEAG
+515 SDKGVIAKTSAESA
-529 VAEGTGD
+529 VTETKDTGTKD
-536 KGKEDAYSV
+536 IYSV
-545 AFYTAKI
+545 AFYTDKI
-552 PTDEKVIDSIGKE
+552 PTDEKILDSIGKE

-583 YELAASRLEQLL
+583 YELAANRLEQLL

-602 LILPSKYNLHKI
+602 LVLPSKYNLYKI
-614 YALLEQPSKAEQ
+614 YVLLEQPTKADQ

-631 LNNHGDSR
+631 LTNHGSTR

-667 RFATQDFEA
+667 KFTTQDFEA
-676 ALNDTEKYI
+676 ALNDAETYI
-685 RQFTGEEI
+685 RQFTGEPI

-703 IIGRLDGFN
+703 ITARLDGFN

-731 KRAQQIINT
+731 KRAQEILKS

-745 ANKAVMKDDE
+745 ANKAVVNDDK

-760 IIYAFQKNE
+760 IIYAFQKND
-769 TEAMD
+769 TEAM
-774 ELEKTINKMMED
+774 EALEKTINQMIED

-796 DVYDRSQKFVVIHGF
+796 DVYDRSQQFVVVHGF
-811 KTKLAAV
+811 KTKLAAI

-826 GLPYKVEKPNII
+826 EELYLVEKENTIV
-838 MSAKNYQTVQI
+838 SAENYQTIQI
-849 HKNIDQIK
+849 HKNIEEIK

>member
-1 MHQILVLEI
+1 
-10 LNRSTLKKT
+10 
-19 IYTSVIVTVLGI
+19 
-31 LLFSCSTKKD
+31 
-41 TFINRN
+41 
-47 FHSVTTKYNVL
+47 VTTKYNVL

-68 REALMNAY
+68 RNALMNAY

-85 LERMEILDDLTLPGQ
+85 VERMEVLDDLTLPGQ

-115 KAIQKHSMDISGRQ
+115 KAIQKHSMEIKGTQ

-163 EYPDSDKINQ
+163 EYPNSDKINQ

-194 LKRLIKFEKLEDQE
+194 LKRLLKFENLEDQE

-230 QVLKRAASSTKI
+230 QVMKRAAATTKI

-251 IIGQLFNELGHK
+251 IIGQLFNELGYK
-263 DSANIAFDKVIALNR
+263 DSANIAFDKVIALKR

-294 NTDLD
+294 NVDLD

-334 LAEDSLELAEEY
+334 LAQDSLALAETF
-346 FNKSIRKV
+346 FNKSIREVK
-354 RTDRFLKA
+354 TDRYLKA

-368 AALRFDDANFKD
+368 AALRFDEAMYKD
-380 AGKYYDSTLLNL
+380 AGKYFDSTLLNL

-405 RANLEDVIAY
+405 RANLDDVIAY
-415 EDVAKVNDSILQ
+415 EDVAKVNDSILT
-427 LVNFS
+427 LVNAS
-432 EEERTAYFQ
+432 DEERTAYFQ
-441 DYIDKLKKA
+441 AYIDELKA
-450 EEEKKKLE
+450 EEEAKKKLE
-458 EQKQSF
+458 EQKQSI
-464 ADNEFASSRNN
+464 ANNEFASSRGNDQ
-475 KGPRGGNDE
+475 RGGTDE

-489 QTTVAY
+489 PTIVAY

-504 GNRALEDNWRL
+504 GDRGLEDNWRL
-515 FEKNVVVKTSAEAG
+515 LDKNVITKTTDATAEAG
-529 VAEGTGD
+529 DKKAETPKD
-536 KGKEDAYSV
+536 IYSV
-545 AFYTAKI
+545 AFYTDKI

-602 LILPSKYNLHKI
+602 LILPSKYNLYKI
-614 YALLEQPSKAEQ
+614 YVLLEQPSNAEQ

-631 LNNHGDSR
+631 LNNHGDTR

-648 DVIASDE
+648 EVIASDE

-667 RFATQDFEA
+667 KFVSQDFEN
-676 ALNDTEKYI
+676 ALNDAEQYI
-685 RQFTGEEI
+685 LQFTGEPI

-703 IIGRLDGFN
+703 IIARLDGFVE
-712 AYKDALNYVAL
+712 YKKALNYVAL
-723 NYPNDDEG
+723 NYPNDEEG
-731 KRAQQIINT
+731 KRAQQIIKS

-745 ANKAVMKDDE
+745 AKKTPINDDK
-755 STSFK
+755 SNSFK
-760 IIYAFQKNE
+760 IIYTFQKNE
-769 TEAMD
+769 IEAI
-774 ELEKTINKMMED
+774 EALEKTINQMIED

-791 LSISR
+791 LSVSK
-796 DVYDRSQKFVVIHGF
+796 DVYDRSQLFIVIHGF
-811 KTKLAAV
+811 KSKPQALAV
-818 TVEDLLET
+818 DESLKTEENYL
-826 GLPYKVEKPNII
+826 VEKPNVI
-838 MSAKNYQTVQI
+838 MSYENYQTIQI
-849 HKNIDQIK
+849 HKNIEEIK

>member
-1 MHQILVLEI
+1 M
-10 LNRSTLKKT
+10 KKT
-19 IYTSVIVTVLGI
+19 LYTTVTLSVLGI
-31 LLFSCSTKKD
+31 LLYSCSTRKD

-58 FNGKVAFEEG
+58 FNGNVAFEAG
-68 REALMNAY
+68 RNALMNAY

-85 LERMEILDDLTLPGQ
+85 IERMEVLDDLTLPGQ
-100 GGKNPNFKKAEEKAV
+100 GGKNPNFEKAEEKAV
-115 KAIQKHSMDISGRQ
+115 KAIQKHSMDIKGRQ

-163 EYPDSDKINQ
+163 EYPNSDKINQ
-173 TKIWREK
+173 AKIWREK
-180 THLRLENEEFAIAN
+180 THLRLENEEFAIVN
-194 LKRLIKFEKLEDQE
+194 LKRLLQFEKLEDQE

-230 QVLKRAASSTKI
+230 QVLKRAATSTKI

-251 IIGQLFNELGHK
+251 IIGQLFNQLGYK

-289 IQQIR
+289 IEKIR
-294 NTDLD
+294 NVNLD
-299 TINKEEF
+299 SINKEEF

-320 PFLDKIYRQLAEYH
+320 PFLDKIYRELAAYH
-334 LAEDSLELAEEY
+334 LSQDSLTLAEEF
-346 FNKSIRKV
+346 FNKSIRNVK
-354 RTDRFLKA
+354 TDKFLKA

-368 AALRFDDANFKD
+368 AALRFDDANYKD
-380 AGKYYDSTLLNL
+380 AGKYFDSTLRNL

-405 RANLEDVIAY
+405 RANLDDVIAY
-415 EDVAKVNDSILQ
+415 EDVAKINDSILQ

-432 EEERTAYFQ
+432 EEERVAYFQ
-441 DYIDKLKKA
+441 TYIDKLKA
-450 EEEKKKLE
+450 EEEEKRKKE
-458 EQKQSF
+458 EQQQSV
-464 ADNEFASSRNN
+464 AINNEFASSRNN
-475 KGPRGGNDE
+475 ITGPNTGDGE

-489 QTTVAY
+489 PTTVAY
-495 GKNEFRKRW
+495 GKNEFRKKW
-504 GNRALEDNWRL
+504 GDRTLDDNWRL
-515 FEKNVVVKTSAEAG
+515 LDKNVSLKAADATAETVTTETAN
-529 VAEGTGD
+529 
-536 KGKEDAYSV
+536 EDIYST
-545 AFYTAKI
+545 AFYTDKI
-552 PTDEKVIDSIGKE
+552 PTDEKIIDSIGKE

-583 YELAASRLEQLL
+583 YEFAASRLEQLL
-595 QNNPEEK
+595 ENSPEEK
-602 LILPSKYNLHKI
+602 LILPSKYNLYKI
-614 YALLEQPSKAEQ
+614 YVLLENQSEADK
-626 WKNDI
+626 WKNNI

-655 NSPESLYAKTYK
+655 NSPESLYGKTYK
-667 RFATQDFEA
+667 KFTAQEFEA

-685 RQFTGEEI
+685 RQFTGEPI

-703 IIGRLDGFN
+703 IIARLDGFN
-712 AYKDALNYVAL
+712 AYKKALNFVAL
-723 NYPNDDEG
+723 NYPNNDEG
-731 KRAQQIINT
+731 KRAQQILKS

-745 ANKAVMKDDE
+745 AKKAPINDDK

-760 IIYAFQKNE
+760 ILYAFQKNE

-774 ELEKTINKMMED
+774 ELEKTINQMIED

-791 LSISR
+791 LSVSR
-796 DVYDRSQKFVVIHGF
+796 DVYDRSQQFVVVHGF
-811 KTKLAAV
+811 KTKKAAV
-818 TVEDLLET
+818 SVEYLLKTDEDY
-826 GLPYKVEKPNII
+826 LVEKPNLVICYE
-838 MSAKNYQTVQI
+838 NYQTIQI
-849 HKNIDQIK
+849 HKNIEEIK